1 MRRCDVDINEKRETE
16 KKQKAAGD
24 VRVEEMVEE
33 EDLRHEAI
41 ACCT

>member
-1 MRRCDVDINEKRETE
+1 MFDINEKRQTG

-24 VRVEEMVEE
+24 VRAEEVVEE